1 MYNTVFTF
9 EIIAYNVADDVFGRF
24 LRKEKEIA
32 QSKLEIVQTEC
43 SNVKHRY
50 ERQQKELEEVRRT
63 LTEQQIKAQVTSAV
77 DTVIYRTPSHI
88 QSFCINNCN
97 LGDCHRKYCMN
108 ILLL

>member
-9 EIIAYNVADDVFGRF
+9 EIIAYNVADDEFGRF

-88 QSFCINNCN
+88 QSFCINNSN
-97 LGDCHRKYCMN
+97 LGDCHSKYCIN